1 MAAGVLR
8 PLRVNDNEA
17 LTNSH
22 NWREG
27 RGTKMDTKMWKQRC
41 GVKEVVVEPWKAKN
55 VEWRLPGET
64 SEPGS

>member
-27 RGTKMDTKMWKQRC
+27 RGTKTDTKM
-41 GVKEVVVEPWKAKN
+41 
-55 VEWRLPGET
+55 
-64 SEPGS
+64 